1 MILCCFLG
9 SFGLILMHPIYIENS
24 YLLHSYSDVLNMIL
38 HSTIKIPTMHRASD
52 FWTAMHS
59 ERSTTNNHGIF
70 LPFDL
75 VPEIILSICPY
86 TPWNYLPEEIVQCKS
101 LSSFKTAVHSHL
113 VYSHCLSHL
122 VLFGPVKFAIFLVAF

>member
-1 MILCCFLG
+1 
-9 SFGLILMHPIYIENS
+9 MHPIYIENS
-24 YLLHSYSDVLNMIL
+24 SLLHSYSDVLNMIL

-59 ERSTTNNHGIF
+59 ERSITNYHGIF

-86 TPWNYLPEEIVQCKS
+86 MPWNYLPEEIVQCKS

-113 VYSHCLSHL
+113 VYNRCLSHL